1 MQMCLYDRPLERKVT
16 GQVQFGLFCSCSQPG
31 AHFLF
36 KVMGVYFFCWDTL
49 HGMYWIVLLQVLSV
63 GMWYGNCI
71 CTMLPSVW
79 KRLILT
85 SIQWWECS
93 VLQWGVTDVLI
104 NHSSTMVCSSCP
116 PASQVV
122 SCENDVWYAWLEL
135 AEWNWVH
142 HVDADVFV
150 MTAFFKSDLT
160 GSGIRYTFWLCCA
173 INLLV
178 CFSMN
183 TCESLVPTLMRDI
196 FNKSLHSWVLFAV
209 PLKCKLEM

>member
-36 KVMGVYFFCWDTL
+36 KVMGVYFLLGYFAWNVLDSAVTSVVCWHVIRKLYLYHAALCMEEVDTNIHSVMRML
-49 HGMYWIVLLQVLSV
+49 CFTMGGYRCFNQPFFYNGLFFLSSSFTSCLLWERCV
-63 GMWYGNCI
+63 I
-71 CTMLPSVW
+71 C
-79 KRLILT
+79 LIG
-85 SIQWWECS
+85 IGC
-93 VLQWGVTDVLI
+93 
-104 NHSSTMVCSSCP
+104 
-116 PASQVV
+116 
-122 SCENDVWYAWLEL
+122 
-135 AEWNWVH
+135 EWNWVH

>member
-104 NHSSTMVCSSCP
+104 NHSSTMVCSSLSSSFTSCLLWERCVICLIGIGWVELS
-116 PASQVV
+116 ASCRCRCV
-122 SCENDVWYAWLEL
+122 CNDR
-135 AEWNWVH
+135 
-142 HVDADVFV
+142 
-150 MTAFFKSDLT
+150 FF
-160 GSGIRYTFWLCCA
+160 
-173 INLLV
+173 
-178 CFSMN
+178 
-183 TCESLVPTLMRDI
+183 
-196 FNKSLHSWVLFAV
+196 
-209 PLKCKLEM
+209 